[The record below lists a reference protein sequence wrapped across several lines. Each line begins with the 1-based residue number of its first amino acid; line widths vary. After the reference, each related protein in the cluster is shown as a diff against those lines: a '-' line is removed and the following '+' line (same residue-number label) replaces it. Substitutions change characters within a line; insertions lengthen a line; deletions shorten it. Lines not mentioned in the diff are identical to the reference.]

1 MFKII
6 VLVLSLFIVS
16 CVTISPAINP
26 NSPIKIY
33 GVTALSPQN
42 GEWVVMAASGYQSTL
57 ASKGSSKDASLVVNV
72 SIFQLPALD
81 TDQKFLEYII
91 NARASTPNTGRFDN
105 QKYTENLS
113 TLNGAVCVKYH
124 SFSNDN
130 NAKIAG
136 GKASML
142 LESIGYNCQ
151 HPINN
156 LVGVNIEYSSRYFE
170 TKEKSSLEKDSKTF
184 FSNIEFSEF

>member
-1 MFKII
+1 MADKF
-6 VLVLSLFIVS
+6 SLH
-16 CVTISPAINP
+16 T
-26 NSPIKIY
+26 
-33 GVTALSPQN
+33 TSPQTTAWILIVKSAF
-42 GEWVVMAASGYQSTL
+42 GIEVFRFAQ
-57 ASKGSSKDASLVVNV
+57 
-72 SIFQLPALD
+72 IFPHKIRDWDLWQ
-81 TDQKFLEYII
+81 I

-124 SFSNDN
+124 TFSNDK

-170 TKEKSSLEKDSKTF
+170 TKEKSSLEKDSKAF